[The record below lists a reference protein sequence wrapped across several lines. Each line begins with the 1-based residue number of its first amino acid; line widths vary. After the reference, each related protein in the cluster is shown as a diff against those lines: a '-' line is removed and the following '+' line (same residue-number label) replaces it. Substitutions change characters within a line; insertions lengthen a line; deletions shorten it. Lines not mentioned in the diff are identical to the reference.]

1 METRVQYVLVGLFVI
16 LLGGAG
22 IAISLWL
29 AFGDVTEHYR
39 TYRVY
44 MDESVTG
51 LYVDAPVRYRG
62 VEVGKVK
69 RIELDPAD
77 PQRVI
82 LTLAIREGVPIHQDT
97 YAELR
102 AQGLTG
108 IASIELAG
116 GSPESPLLEPS
127 YVNPE
132 PVIRAGPSLFKR
144 LDDAVS
150 ELIANLNRASKD
162 LDRLLSP
169 DNRQRISASLAHI
182 EQITARLARD
192 SEALSAG
199 IRDAGRFFHRAAE
212 VTEEVPAL
220 IADVRRSARSV
231 QSMAVT
237 FQAAGETL
245 RVQSRAG
252 GEALQSLQH
261 ALEPKLD
268 TALETLTR
276 LAENLDRLVR
286 RLDENPS
293 LLLRGE
299 QLPPGPGE

>member
-29 AFGDVTEHYR
+29 AFGDVTERYR

-69 RIELDPAD
+69 KIALDPTN

-116 GSPESPLLEPS
+116 GSPDSPLLEPGPN
-127 YVNPE
+127 NPE
-132 PVIRAGPSLFKR
+132 PVIRAGPSLFRR

-150 ELIANLNRASKD
+150 ELIANLNRAARD

-169 DNRQRISASLAHI
+169 DNRQRIAASLEHI
-182 EQITARLARD
+182 ERLTARLAEE
-192 SEALSAG
+192 SETLAAS
-199 IRDAGRFFHRAAE
+199 IRDAGRFFRRAAE

-220 IADVRRSARSV
+220 IADVRSSAQSV
-231 QSMAVT
+231 QAMAVT
-237 FQAAGETL
+237 FREAGETL
-245 RVQSRAG
+245 KRETTAGSR
-252 GEALQSLQH
+252 ALQSLSH
-261 ALEPKLD
+261 DLEPKLD
-268 TALETLTR
+268 AVLGTIGR
-276 LAENLDRLVR
+276 LADNLDRLVR
-286 RLDENPS
+286 RLDENPT
-293 LLLRGE
+293 LLIHGE
-299 QLPPGPGE
+299 RLPPGPGE

>member
-22 IAISLWL
+22 IAIGLWL
-29 AFGDVTEHYR
+29 AFGDFTQQYR

-62 VEVGKVK
+62 VEVGKV
-69 RIELDPAD
+69 RQIALDPTN

-116 GSPESPLLEPS
+116 GSPDSPLLEPTA
-127 YVNPE
+127 NDPE

-150 ELIANLNRASKD
+150 ELIANLNRAAQD
-162 LDRLLSP
+162 IDRLLSP
-169 DNRQRISASLAHI
+169 DNRQRIAASLTHLERLTAH
-182 EQITARLARD
+182 LAD
-192 SEALSAG
+192 ESENLATG
-199 IRDAGRFFHRAAE
+199 IRDAQRFFRRAAE
-212 VTEEVPAL
+212 VTDEVPAL
-220 IADVRRSARSV
+220 IADVRSSARSV
-231 QSMAVT
+231 QTMAET
-237 FQAAGETL
+237 FREAGETL
-245 RVQSRAG
+245 KRETIAGSRAIQELG
-252 GEALQSLQH
+252 RS
-261 ALEPKLD
+261 LEPRLD
-268 TALETLTR
+268 AMLASIAR
-276 LAENLDRLVR
+276 LADNLDRLVR
-286 RLDENPS
+286 RLDENPT
-293 LLLRGE
+293 LLIHGE
-299 QLPPGPGE
+299 RLSPGPGE

>member
-69 RIELDPAD
+69 RIELDPTN

-116 GSPESPLLEPS
+116 GSPDSPLLEPS
-127 YVNPE
+127 PNNPE

-150 ELIANLNRASKD
+150 ELIANLNRAAQD

-169 DNRQRISASLAHI
+169 DNRQRISASLEHI
-182 EQITARLARD
+182 ERVTAQLAEE
-192 SEALSAG
+192 SETLASS
-199 IRDAGRFFHRAAE
+199 IRDAGRFFRRAAE

-220 IADVRRSARSV
+220 IADVRSSARSV
-231 QSMAVT
+231 EAMAVT
-237 FQAAGETL
+237 FREAGETL
-245 RVQSRAG
+245 KRETTAGSRAIQG
-252 GEALQSLQH
+252 LGN
-261 ALEPKLD
+261 ALEPRIDAVL
-268 TALETLTR
+268 ASVTR
-276 LAENLDRLVR
+276 LSENLDRLVR
-286 RLDENPS
+286 RLDENPT
-293 LLLRGE
+293 LLIHGE
-299 QLPPGPGE
+299 RLPPGPGE